1 MQRGKFGLDAQYQYV
16 DGNSYG
22 ESSRIANHPLGNERV
37 HYNDETCQKSFGI
50 AHNYRLGMNYAF
62 SKNHRLEVAYT
73 GKWDKSCSNSNTAG
87 SSESGMHNDSHEY
100 LHNVDVNYSLPFGL
114 NINGSYTNYRT
125 PPNNKNLTVRFIQM
139 KIRQKR
145 NATLQ
150 VAVNRQSANG
160 CSRQTKPILWHMAGD
175 CRMA

>member
-1 MQRGKFGLDAQYQYV
+1 
-16 DGNSYG
+16 
-22 ESSRIANHPLGNERV
+22 
-37 HYNDETCQKSFGI
+37 
-50 AHNYRLGMNYAF
+50 MNYAF

-114 NINGSYTNYRT
+114 NISGSYTNYRT
-125 PPNNKNLTVRFIQM
+125 PNNKNLTVRFIQM